1 VGRDPRDGA
10 AGAAGVL
17 RRGRRRWV
25 RDGDAEPAD
34 LPRVPRLHHRQIPG
48 GPGAPPHFHRGPQGA
63 CRGRHAPPEALCLS
77 RLLRP
82 HQLLGL
88 LVLGPRVAAAG
99 GGGRRGGAR
108 GSAGDA
114 ASSSVLLRRREACSG
129 GRGEGE
135 RIPVA
140 AADLLQ

>member
-1 VGRDPRDGA
+1 MGRGPRDGA
-10 AGAAGVL
+10 VCAAGVL

-25 RDGDAEPAD
+25 RHGDAEPAD
-34 LPRVPRLHHRQIPG
+34 LPRVPRLHHRQVPG
-48 GPGAPPHFHRGPQGA
+48 GPGAPPHVHGGPQGA
-63 CRGRHAPPEALCLS
+63 RRGRHAPPEALRLP

-99 GGGRRGGAR
+99 GGCRRGGAR
-108 GSAGDA
+108 GAAGDA
-114 ASSSVLLRRREACSG
+114 AAASVLLRRGDEGSSR
-129 GRGEGE
+129 RGEGE

-140 AADLLQ
+140 TADLLQ